1 MYLLNKFAYLTNSNT
16 FHWELC
22 KIHLMFRFF
31 DSLIRPVCLVFLAN
45 FGRYSVKNINISYNI
60 NTTINAYLTIPV
72 QCLHC
77 LGAHPGS
84 HSQVP
89 FTHLPCTQLDAEH
102 VSSSVWIVW
111 TKTNNNNKSN
121 KTRDVSFPFSVYAIL
136 SLLNR
141 KWSNRKSYSQRQ

>member
-1 MYLLNKFAYLTNSNT
+1 MYLLNKFAYLTNNNT
-16 FHWELC
+16 FSL
-22 KIHLMFRFF
+22 RTVQ
-31 DSLIRPVCLVFLAN
+31 DSPNVQILWQFYTTSLSCFLAN

-60 NTTINAYLTIPV
+60 KTTINAYLTIPV